1 MLAIIWSARNEQ
13 WSSSHAHTGG
23 LVLRKYVDYVSFE
36 RALAEEPCHGEKDW
50 PGYLY
55 QEAVDPH
62 GPAQVQ
68 KSISSGPISIARPSP
83 HHGGRHTIEH
93 WKEGLALCMQSL
105 NARAKGW

>member
-1 MLAIIWSARNEQ
+1 MPRGKGLARIS
-13 WSSSHAHTGG
+13 
-23 LVLRKYVDYVSFE
+23 VS
-36 RALAEEPCHGEKDW
+36 RG
-50 PGYLY
+50 
-55 QEAVDPH
+55 VDPH